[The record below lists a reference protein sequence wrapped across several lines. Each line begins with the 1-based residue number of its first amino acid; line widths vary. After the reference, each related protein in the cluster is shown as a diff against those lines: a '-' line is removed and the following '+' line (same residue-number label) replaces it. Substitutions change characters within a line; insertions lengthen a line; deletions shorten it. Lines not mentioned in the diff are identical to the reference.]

1 MLVLIV
7 GSGRTGAAIAKRMLK
22 EGYEVSVLDESP
34 ESHALL
40 DHGLDQSWEDSGG
53 GFTVG
58 TALEV
63 DALLEAGIERADVVV
78 CSTDGDNTNIVV
90 AQIAKKRFQIPKVV
104 VRVHDPYR
112 AEWYRQQGLQTVSPT
127 QVAIEMLT
135 DAVLDGGGSGAGDVI
150 KESR

>member
-1 MLVLIV
+1 MYVLIV
-7 GSGRTGAAIAKRMLK
+7 GCGRTGAAIAKRMLK
-22 EGYEVSVLDESP
+22 EGYDVGVLDESP

-40 DHGLDQSWEDSGG
+40 DHGLDRSWEDLGG

-58 TALEV
+58 TALEI
-63 DALLEAGIERADVVV
+63 DALLEGGIEKADIVV

-90 AQIAKKRFQIPKVV
+90 AQIAKKRFQVGKVV

-112 AEWYRQQGLQTVSPT
+112 AEWYRQQGLHTVSPT

-135 DAVLDGGGSGAGDVI
+135 NAVLDGDGRPPESAEAG
-150 KESR
+150 